1 MIFLVIFIIF
11 VSISITARCPGLC
24 NCGCWS
30 CCQGE
35 KSDLES
41 TKILTVRFVT
51 IIAIMVVVVML
62 RRSRVMMVVVMLRRS
77 RVMVVVMNL
86 PARDSDGRVIHDAA
100 SVEVSLQNIPKQ

>member
-11 VSISITARCPGLC
+11 VTISITARCPGLC

-51 IIAIMVVVVML
+51 IIAVMV
-62 RRSRVMMVVVMLRRS
+62 VVVMLRRS

-100 SVEVSLQNIPKQ
+100 SVEVSLQNIPKK

>member
-11 VSISITARCPGLC
+11 VTISITARCPGLC

-41 TKILTVRFVT
+41 TKILTVRFVMMN
-51 IIAIMVVVVML
+51 AVMVVVVML
-62 RRSRVMMVVVMLRRS
+62 RRM
-77 RVMVVVMNL
+77 RVMVVVTMNL